1 MAHSTLLQFDI
12 PGLTPPQE
20 VRSIIKALKELDPKA
35 DVLADLDTKRVIIGA
50 GNDAGRAAGAIE
62 AAGFAVKAAK

>member
-1 MAHSTLLQFDI
+1 MAHSTFLQFDI
-12 PGLTPPQE
+12 PGLTRPQE

-35 DVLADLDTKRVIIGA
+35 DVLADLATKRVIIGA
-50 GNDAGRAAGAIE
+50 EIDAGRAAEAIE